1 MDILIHQSSI
11 LGIMFLLHF
20 FADFNLQLGSGMD
33 KLKQKKWWTDQIEK
47 DDAESMKKYGKD
59 YEAALLCHGMYWSLV
74 VCLPLLM
81 TGGIAYVVNAL
92 IHGFVHALIDHAK
105 ANRFS
110 LNLCQDQ
117 ALHAAQIVLIWTEW
131 LLNT

>member
-1 MDILIHQSSI
+1 M
-11 LGIMFLLHF
+11 LGLMFLLHF
-20 FADFNLQLGSGMD
+20 FADFNLQIGSKLD
-33 KLKQKKWWTDQIEK
+33 KFKQKKWWTDQMPK
-47 DDAESMKKYGKD
+47 DDDKSMKKYGND
-59 YEAALLCHGMYWSLV
+59 YEAALWCHGMYWALV

-92 IHGFVHALIDHAK
+92 IHGFIHALIDHAK

-117 ALHAAQIVLIWTEW
+117 ALHSAQIVLIWAEW